1 MKRLRWVS
9 WLMAVLLVVAYAT
22 TGAHVHR
29 TGLPGHEDSAQH
41 CVACTF
47 AHAPVAA
54 PDTAPA
60 VRAPE
65 PTLEI
70 ALASP
75 LEPISETQRGVHGS
89 RAPPLG

>member
-65 PTLEI
+65 PTCEI
-70 ALASP
+70 VLLPPAPAGASAEVRLP
-75 LEPISETQRGVHGS
+75 STRG
-89 RAPPLG
+89 PPQS